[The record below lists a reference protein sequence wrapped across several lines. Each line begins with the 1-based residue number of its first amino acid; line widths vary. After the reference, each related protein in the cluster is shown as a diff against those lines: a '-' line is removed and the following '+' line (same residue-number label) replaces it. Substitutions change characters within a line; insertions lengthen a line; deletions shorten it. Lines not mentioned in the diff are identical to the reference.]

1 MLRILG
7 VEKVITVENEVKKIS
22 VIRKRNHMGLRM
34 AREGRVEALFRF
46 LRRYL
51 GANEAAQAVDLALAC
66 FLRPNEMITTLETFL
81 VPLGLWCHVTGS
93 VEDRVVLV
101 GEEPLSGHLL
111 SFGVSVTELH
121 SKHSSKLT
129 LSPISDFVSS
139 FSLTH
144 AQKHRLVRPRVSI
157 IALYHPENFP
167 LPRFA
172 LGISDIARSLRS
184 DFAGITEL
192 HDMQL
197 GVPIEQIVEKVKSF
211 SPDIVGL
218 SATFGQHDVLVHA
231 LSLLR
236 QSCDTTPLI
245 VVGGSLGS
253 LNRDVLLREY
263 SVDFVSTGAGEGTM
277 RGIARYWHGMLD
289 AMDIPDVSFLERTQS
304 SQPIKTAKTNNR
316 VQEDIMPE
324 LDLARETLNSGGV
337 MQLES
342 SRGCS
347 YACSF
352 CPREHKGI
360 WAGEDAAALTM
371 LIPELDDL
379 YAQFPHIDRRIFLV
393 DEEFVGYQPDDQ
405 SLTRCLK
412 FAETMKKYGFRFE
425 TSSRIDQVA
434 RRNRDAAW
442 HLRRMEFWRGL
453 KNNGLS
459 RCLFGVESGVDSI
472 LERFN
477 KKITSRQSAIALRI
491 LTALQIPIRCTYITF
506 DPLMTLDELK
516 NNYSFLGRKDIVLR
530 DLRNFENDEIFRI
543 ATDDSHSGEVQSG
556 LPFYSLISYM
566 LVSMECLTGSPY
578 LAEVEKRGI
587 AGKLN
592 PLMGR
597 REVHYLDGRIGAL
610 SEASQR
616 WIDRNFSLDYTLK
629 SIEKVMPDDT
639 RAPIR
644 EARIALK
651 DSAYAL
657 LGAGLRA
664 IEASGAEADVPTGE
678 FEVFDEDDLDRRF
691 SELIATIDPL
701 VDAARQGIG
710 REFADRLDV
719 EYRRWKLKDGW
730 ILINGVCE

>member
-1 MLRILG
+1 M
-7 VEKVITVENEVKKIS
+7 
-22 VIRKRNHMGLRM
+22 
-34 AREGRVEALFRF
+34 REGRTEALFKF

-51 GANEAAQAVDLALAC
+51 GANEAVQAAQIALSC
-66 FLRPNEMITTLETFL
+66 FLRPNEMMATLETFL
-81 VPLGLWCHVTGS
+81 APHGLWCHVTGS

-101 GEEPLSGHLL
+101 GEEAMSGHLL
-111 SFGVSVTELH
+111 CFGVPVSVLRNIH
-121 SKHSSKLT
+121 SNKLT
-129 LSPISDFVSS
+129 LSPTSEFVSF
-139 FSLTH
+139 FSLTN
-144 AQKHRLVRPRVSI
+144 AQKHRLVRPRISI

-184 DFAGITEL
+184 DFAGVTEL
-192 HDMQL
+192 YDMQL
-197 GVPIEQIVEKVKSF
+197 GMPIEQIVQKVKEF
-211 SPDIVGL
+211 SPDIVGF
-218 SATFGQHDVLVHA
+218 SATFGQHDVLVQA
-231 LSLLR
+231 LDLLR
-236 QSCDTTPLI
+236 RDCDTTPLI
-245 VVGGSLGS
+245 IVGGSLGS
-253 LNRDVLLREY
+253 LNRDVLLREHG
-263 SVDFVSTGAGEGTM
+263 VDFVGTGAGEGTM
-277 RGIARYWHGMLD
+277 RGVASYWHGMLD
-289 AMDIPDVSFLERTQS
+289 AMSIPDVSFLDKTQS
-304 SQPIKTAKTNNR
+304 SQPIRTAKTNNR
-316 VQEDIMPE
+316 AQEDIMPE
-324 LDLARETLNSGGV
+324 LDLARETLSAGGV

-360 WAGEDAAALTM
+360 WAGEDASALTT
-371 LIPELDDL
+371 LIPELDEL

-393 DEEFVGYQPDDQ
+393 DEEFIGYQPDDQ
-405 SLTRCLK
+405 ALSRCMK
-412 FAETMKKYGFRFE
+412 FAETMKKYHFRFE

-434 RRNRDAAW
+434 RRNRDTAW

-477 KKITSRQSAIALRI
+477 KKITSQQSALGLRI

-516 NNYSFLGRKDIVLR
+516 NNYIFLGRKDIVLR
-530 DLRNFENDEIFRI
+530 DLRDIENDEIFSI
-543 ATDDSHSGEVQSG
+543 VTNDHHSREMQSG
-556 LPFYSLISYM
+556 APFYSLVSYM
-566 LVSMECLTGSPY
+566 LVSMESLTGSPY
-578 LAEVEKRGI
+578 LAEVERRGL
-587 AGKLN
+587 AGAFN

-597 REVHYLDGRIGAL
+597 REVRYLDGRIGAL

-616 WIDRNFSLDYTLK
+616 WVDRNFSLDYTLK

-639 RAPIR
+639 RAAVR

-651 DSAYAL
+651 NSAYEL

-664 IEASGAEADVPTGE
+664 IEASSAGPSVATHE
-678 FEVFDEDDLDRRF
+678 FEVFGEDDLDKRF
-691 SELIATIDPL
+691 EELIASIDPF
-701 VDAARQGIG
+701 VAAARQSIG

-719 EYRRWKLKDGW
+719 EYERWKLKDGW
-730 ILINGVCE
+730 VLINGVCE